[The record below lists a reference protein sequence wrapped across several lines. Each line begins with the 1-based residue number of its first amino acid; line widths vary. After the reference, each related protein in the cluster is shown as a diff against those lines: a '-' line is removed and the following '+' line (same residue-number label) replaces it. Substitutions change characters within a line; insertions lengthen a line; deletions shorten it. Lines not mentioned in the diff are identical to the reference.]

1 MTSFL
6 LVTAPDTG
14 TIVLYSH
21 STDGTSE
28 AQEIKLLA
36 KARTVQLQSPHP
48 DPHLLSPTSLYTVSQ
63 CDIIGRQ
70 LKLLLGF

>member
-6 LVTAPDTG
+6 LITAPEIATV
-14 TIVLYSH
+14 VLYSH
-21 STDGTSE
+21 STDRISE

-48 DPHLLSPTSLYTVSQ
+48 DPHLLSPTSLRTASQ
-63 CDIIGRQ
+63 CDIIGRP
-70 LKLLLGF
+70 LKLLCF